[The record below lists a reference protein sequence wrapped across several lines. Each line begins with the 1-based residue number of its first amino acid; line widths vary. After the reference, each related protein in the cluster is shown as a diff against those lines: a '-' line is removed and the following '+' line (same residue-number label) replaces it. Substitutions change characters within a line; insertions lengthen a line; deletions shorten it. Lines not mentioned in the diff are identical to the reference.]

1 MRNNFRS
8 IMHADIKPIVNK
20 DTGRVVSPATQK
32 SILFVI
38 ASYERTAITIQQI
51 SWLCGISRSVVI
63 YAMVELQDRG
73 FINRV
78 AIDPM
83 AEKLPRRHHS
93 KQFAYAVHWLTVR
106 RAGTVDLTPETTLN
120 EKPPTEGVSV

>member
-1 MRNNFRS
+1 VRNNFRS
-8 IMHADIKPIVNK
+8 IMHADIGPIVNK

-51 SWLCGISRSVVI
+51 SWLCGISRAVVI

-93 KQFAYAVHWLTVR
+93 KQFAYAIHWATVR
-106 RAGTVDLTPETTLN
+106 QAGRVDLMPPTTL
-120 EKPPTEGVSV
+120 KAKQPKEGASE